1 MLVVNCDWRY
11 SPPPSQTHHFSF
23 FNSYSQQAV
32 ECCAPQ
38 FISQEDDLYTEA
50 DEKDVEKSCFHS
62 DCDKSFFTD
71 IASSLNVI
79 GNPLIGCASGL
90 GVCGFYYFIFIILIF
105 FPNSQFLF

>member
-1 MLVVNCDWRY
+1 MLVVNYDWR
-11 SPPPSQTHHFSF
+11 F
-23 FNSYSQQAV
+23 FFFFFFFFFWSLFLPLTFVPFQQAI

-62 DCDKSFFTD
+62 DCDESFFED

-79 GNPLIGCASGL
+79 GNPLVGCASGL
-90 GVCGFYYFIFIILIF
+90 GVCGFILVKWF
-105 FPNSQFLF
+105 